1 MRGARWVTTGLI
13 DQVVI
18 ASANAGMTLLA
29 AALLPRDRAG
39 ALLLSIGLG
48 YLVLAL
54 NRAFVGDVL
63 LAKASRVAG
72 EEHERLVRDGLA
84 SAVVVGVLAAG
95 VLLGVWV
102 FWRQPGTEIDLQD
115 LVWLA
120 PFLPV
125 ILLHDTGRY
134 SYLADRQQQKALVI
148 DLVWVG
154 TQAVL
159 IVGFAL
165 AGYGHTAAILPVS
178 WGLGATAGAT
188 TYLIRSGQRPWRGH
202 PGQWVARTRDL
213 SGWFVGT
220 MLVGQLQVQA
230 VGFLVAGRLGRPEVA
245 GLRAAQTTLLQPVQ
259 NFSMAVMGLLVPRS
273 SRLAAGRDA
282 TGLRRQTV
290 RVGLA
295 FAGLAVLMIAI
306 VVPLA
311 RLALS
316 HIPKYADL
324 GALALPIAIQAG
336 IYLVQIPFSA
346 AIRGMQRGALLFVQ
360 YLIFTVTSLTGLM
373 LGTSHGLVGAAW
385 GLTTGAGVG
394 LIAWIG
400 CYAWAVRRM
409 DVTGSAGATEA
420 VSAGVPG

>member
-1 MRGARWVTTGLI
+1 MRGARWVTTGLV

-63 LAKASRVAG
+63 LAKASRLGGG
-72 EEHERLVRDGLA
+72 EHDRLVRDGLA
-84 SAVVVGVLAAG
+84 SAIVVGVAAAA

-102 FWRQPGTEIDLQD
+102 FWRRPGTEIDLQD

-120 PFLPV
+120 PFLPM

-154 TQAVL
+154 TQATL
-159 IVGFAL
+159 ITVSAL
-165 AGYGHTAAILPVS
+165 AGYAHTAATLPVS
-178 WGLGATAGAT
+178 WGLGATAGAA
-188 TYLIRSGQRPWRGH
+188 TYLVRSRQQPWRGH
-202 PGQWVARTRDL
+202 PRQWVARTRDL
-213 SGWFVGT
+213 SGWFVAT

-245 GLRAAQTTLLQPVQ
+245 GLRAAQTALLQPVQ
-259 NFSMAVMGLLVPRS
+259 NFSMAIMGLLVPRS

-282 TGLRRQTV
+282 AGLRRQTV

-295 FAGLAVLMIAI
+295 FVGLAALTVLVA
-306 VVPLA
+306 VPLA
-311 RLALS
+311 RLVLS

-324 GALALPIAIQAG
+324 AALALPIALQAG

-346 AIRGMQRGALLFVQ
+346 AIRGMQRGALLFLQ
-360 YLIFTVTSLTGLM
+360 YLIFTATSLTGLM
-373 LGTSHGLVGAAW
+373 IGTGHGLVGAAW
-385 GLTTGAGVG
+385 GLTCGAGVG
-394 LIAWIG
+394 LVAQIA
-400 CYAWAVRRM
+400 CYAWAVRRI
-409 DVTGSAGATEA
+409 DATGSAEITES